1 MSFRLGLAQGLV
13 PTNPAELTPEV
24 ASRIAVL
31 GVTAIVTHFQVPPSE
46 LMGSRG
52 KAIAAT
58 LESEGLRITQCAG
71 LRPDLVTGERAA
83 TERSIDALHDLMRA
97 ARILGAEMV
106 LAGCGSHHPSHP
118 YGPSRENHTA
128 ATSEHLVSSLRELAL
143 RAEDAGIPLALEPHV
158 LTTLDTPEH
167 VRSILDEVDSRW
179 IVVNFD
185 PVNFLGSL
193 EAVYD
198 ASAAAQN
205 ALETIGPRVA
215 PSAHIKDVVVE
226 PELVLHVAE
235 VPPGRGII
243 DLAAIL
249 ETCRALPTGSAL
261 VIEHISAADAPDSV
275 RHVSKL
281 AAQAGIE
288 LN

>member
-13 PTNPAELTPEV
+13 PTDPAELTPEV
-24 ASRIAVL
+24 ASRIAAL
-31 GVTAIVTHFQVPPSE
+31 GVTAIATHFQVPPPE
-46 LMGSRG
+46 LVGSRG

-71 LRPDLVTGERAA
+71 LRPDLVTGDRAA
-83 TERSIDALHDLMRA
+83 RERSIDAIYDLMRT
-97 ARILGAEMV
+97 ARTLGAEMV
-106 LAGCGSHHPSHP
+106 LAGCGSHHPNHP
-118 YGPSRENHTA
+118 YGPSPENHTP
-128 ATSEHLVSSLRELAL
+128 ATRERLVSSLRQLAL
-143 RAEDAGIPLALEPHV
+143 RAEDAGIPFALEPHV

-167 VRSILDEVDSRW
+167 VRSILDEVDSSW

-193 EAVYD
+193 DAVYD
-198 ASAAAQN
+198 AAAATQK
-205 ALETIGPRVA
+205 AFETLGPRVA

-226 PELVLHVAE
+226 PELVLHISE

-249 ETCRALPTGSAL
+249 ETCSALPTGSAL
-261 VIEHISAADAPDSV
+261 VIEHISAADTPDSV
-275 RHVSKL
+275 RHVSNL
-281 AAQAGIE
+281 AAQAGIV